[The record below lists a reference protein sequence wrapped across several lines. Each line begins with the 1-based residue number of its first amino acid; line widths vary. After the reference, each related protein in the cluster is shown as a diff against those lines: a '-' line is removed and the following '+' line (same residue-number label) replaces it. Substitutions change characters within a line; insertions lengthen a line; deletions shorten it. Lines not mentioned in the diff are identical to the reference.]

1 MKLLPLKYLTVF
13 IILLFSLEISKGQL
27 NHGNKESG
35 EITLDQ
41 CSKNEPTEKNCLN
54 LELRENGSRP
64 INHGEK
70 VNIIVITCPVA
81 NSSDVRLLN
90 LFSNQKIVFSKK
102 NYSLI
107 SHCYLLITKTLQ
119 ISPLVDILRV

>member
-35 EITLDQ
+35 EITLNQ
-41 CSKNEPTEKNCLN
+41 CSKNGSTEKNSPN

-70 VNIIVITCPVA
+70 VNTIVITCPVA
-81 NSSDVRLLN
+81 NCSEVRLLN
-90 LFSNQKIVFSKK
+90 LFSNQKIVLSKK

-107 SHCYLLITKTLQ
+107 SHYYLLITKTLQ
-119 ISPLVDILRV
+119 ISLLVDILRI

>member
-27 NHGNKESG
+27 SHGNKESG

-54 LELRENGSRP
+54 LELRENKSRQT
-64 INHGEK
+64 NHGEK
-70 VNIIVITCPVA
+70 VETIAIPGPASNC
-81 NSSDVRLLN
+81 SEVRQIN
-90 LFSNQKIVFSKK
+90 LFTIQKIVFSKK
-102 NYSLI
+102 SNSLI
-107 SHCYLLITKTLQ
+107 SHYYLLITKTLQ
-119 ISPLVDILRV
+119 ISPLVNILLI